1 MVKIKNFIWIFP
13 VLGGILTIIALFF
26 PAAYFKITNY
36 PVWMVG
42 YNDETGWLE
51 NAADLAFGIII
62 VLIIFAASIILVYT
76 GIKSFK
82 GEAAIKLWALL
93 ASVIIILSVI
103 WIVAIEGN
111 EAFSWRVF
119 NPGFGIIAPFI
130 GACIALGGTIIASVE

>member
-1 MVKIKNFIWIFP
+1 MVNIKNFIWIFP

-26 PAAYFKITNY
+26 PAAYFEITNY

-42 YNDETGWLE
+42 YNDETGWLKSV
-51 NAADLAFGIII
+51 ADLALGIII
-62 VLIIFAASIILVYT
+62 VLIIFGASIILVYT

-82 GEAAIKLWALL
+82 GEAATKLWSIL

-130 GACIALGGTIIASVE
+130 GACIVLVGTILGSII